1 MAGRTRDRDLGWREF
16 QRQLREARTIEVVVG
31 VQQGE
36 MNGDGEQIATYAAAN
51 EFGTEEIPERSF
63 MRSAF
68 DENVSE
74 LQQEMEGRYQQ
85 MMRGALTT
93 RQALGLVGLK
103 LQDMIKD
110 KISSNI
116 PPPNS
121 EATIERKGSSRTL
134 IDTSAMKNSIHYI
147 YRPVNRG
154 VS

>member
-74 LQQEMEGRYQQ
+74 LSQEMEGRYQQ

>member
-1 MAGRTRDRDLGWREF
+1 MAATRDIDRGWREF

-36 MNGDGEQIATYAAAN
+36 MNGDGQQIAEYAAAN
-51 EFGTEEIPERSF
+51 EFGTEKAPERSF

-68 DENVSE
+68 DENVAE
-74 LQQEMEGRYQQ
+74 LTREMEGRYAQ

-93 RQALGLVGLK
+93 RAALGLVGLK

-116 PPPNS
+116 PPPNADS
-121 EATIERKGSSRTL
+121 TIARKGSSRTL
-134 IDTSAMKNSIHYI
+134 IDTGAMKNSIHYI
-147 YRPVNRG
+147 YRPVTRG
-154 VS
+154 IS

>member
-36 MNGDGEQIATYAAAN
+36 MNSDGEQIATYAAAN